1 MNHATRWN
9 GLNMATLNPELGRYF
24 GTSTGA
30 LVLGPNPEIPQFKGG
45 DVITQVAGK
54 PVINTRDVLSAL
66 RSKKTGEKVP
76 VTILR
81 DRKPLSLSITVPK
94 ERTFNI
100 PAPPMPPAPQSVPK
114 PPVPPAPP
122 APPRTVML
130 MEDAVGPD
138 WFQDAMIVDF
148 AEIEDGEG
156 FNQINVVTLGDGS
169 SFEMAFFSEP

>member
-1 MNHATRWN
+1 
-9 GLNMATLNPELGRYF
+9 
-24 GTSTGA
+24 
-30 LVLGPNPEIPQFKGG
+30 
-45 DVITQVAGK
+45 
-54 PVINTRDVLSAL
+54 L
-66 RSKKTGEKVP
+66 RSKKTGEKVL

-100 PAPPMPPAPQSVPK
+100 PAPPRPPAPQSVPK

-148 AEIEDGEG
+148 A
-156 FNQINVVTLGDGS
+156 
-169 SFEMAFFSEP
+169 